1 MKKLI
6 KHYPM
11 TDRLIVRGGYTL
23 KVDLYSGR
31 DSNATSNTIVAME
44 KRYYCEIIAFLLR
57 RYYRIQFVFP
67 SDFDNIFF
75 MILDGNYSATVAI
88 SLES

>member
-1 MKKLI
+1 
-6 KHYPM
+6 M

-57 RYYRIQFVFP
+57 RYYRI
-67 SDFDNIFF
+67 
-75 MILDGNYSATVAI
+75 
-88 SLES
+88 